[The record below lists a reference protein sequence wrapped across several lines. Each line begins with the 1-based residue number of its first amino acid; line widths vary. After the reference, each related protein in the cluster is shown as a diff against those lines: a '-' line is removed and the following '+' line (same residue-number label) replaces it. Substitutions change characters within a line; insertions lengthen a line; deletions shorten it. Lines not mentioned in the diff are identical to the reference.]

1 MNTQNSM
8 APGAIVHVTSSSDQ
22 FSGVY
27 VSLGMARCGRDVR
40 LAKCSRDCSELEA
53 LATAMLD
60 EVDVFMPLS
69 RCEVLSEPNQEA
81 LLLALWFAF
90 IGEVN
95 K

>member
-8 APGAIVHVTSSSDQ
+8 VPGAIVHVTSSSDQ

-60 EVDVFMPLS
+60 EVDVFMPTS
-69 RCEVLSEPNQEA
+69 RCTVVYEPRPEA
-81 LLLALWFAF
+81 LFLALWFGFA
-90 IGEVN
+90 GGGV
-95 K
+95 